1 MTMPEARPR
10 ARDLGITIGV
20 LPPGPLNT
28 ITDVAG
34 VHVGHCTIWEGE
46 SPGRRGTGPARTG
59 VTAIVPPGDFFGE
72 RLYAGCSVL
81 NGCGEIIGIT
91 SLNELGTLDAP
102 ILLTNSM
109 SIGIV
114 FHTAARYLCN
124 RDERIGRTDVMMP
137 VVGECDDSY
146 LNDAAGF
153 HVHEE
158 HVVRALEN
166 ASAGPVEEGAV
177 GSATG
182 LHCFDFKGGI
192 GTASRTLPEQYGGY
206 TIGVL
211 VNTNFG
217 DRHYLT
223 IAGVPVGREILD
235 LMPGET
241 GLDQPGEGSCI
252 VVVAT
257 DAPLHPLGL
266 QRLARRAGLGLARTG
281 STAHNGSGEIFLA
294 FTTAIRIPRQSA
306 DIEVQVRLV
315 PEGSQALNLLFDAT
329 VEATEEA
336 VLNALFRATTV
347 SGIDGHILHALP
359 VERTVEILRKYGRQ
373 V

>member
-1 MTMPEARPR
+1 MPEVRPR
-10 ARDLGITIGV
+10 ASNLGITIGV
-20 LPPGPLNT
+20 LPPGPLNA
-28 ITDVAG
+28 ITDIAG
-34 VHVGHCTIWEGE
+34 VRVGHCTVWKGE
-46 SPGRRGTGPARTG
+46 SPGKHGSGPARTG
-59 VTAIVPPGDFFGE
+59 VTAIVPPGDYFGE
-72 RLYAGCSVL
+72 PFYAGCSVL

-114 FHTAARYLCN
+114 FHAAARYLCA
-124 RDERIGRTDVMMP
+124 RDERIGRKDVVMP
-137 VVGECDDSY
+137 VVGECDDSF

-153 HVHEE
+153 HVREE
-158 HVVRALEN
+158 HVVQALES
-166 ASAGPVEEGAV
+166 ASAGPVMEGTV

-182 LHCFDFKGGI
+182 LQCFDFKGGI
-192 GTASRTLPEQYGGY
+192 GTSSRQLPDQYGGY
-206 TIGVL
+206 RVGVL

-217 DRHYLT
+217 NRHNLT
-223 IAGVPVGREILD
+223 IAGVPVGREIQD
-235 LMPGET
+235 LTPGEA
-241 GLDQPGEGSCI
+241 GNGKPAEGSCI

-257 DAPLHPLGL
+257 DAPLHPLSL

-294 FTTAIRIPRQSA
+294 FSTGVRIPRQLA
-306 DIEVQVRLV
+306 EIEIQIRLV
-315 PEGSQALNLLFDAT
+315 PESSQALNVLFDAT

-336 VLNALFRATTV
+336 VVNALFRATTV

-359 VERTVEILRKYGRQ
+359 VERTQDILRKYGRL
-373 V
+373 

>member
-1 MTMPEARPR
+1 
-10 ARDLGITIGV
+10 
-20 LPPGPLNT
+20 
-28 ITDVAG
+28 
-34 VHVGHCTIWEGE
+34 
-46 SPGRRGTGPARTG
+46 
-59 VTAIVPPGDFFGE
+59 
-72 RLYAGCSVL
+72 
-81 NGCGEIIGIT
+81 
-91 SLNELGTLDAP
+91 
-102 ILLTNSM
+102 M

-114 FHTAARYLCN
+114 FHAAARYLSH
-124 RDERIGRTDVMMP
+124 RDERIGSSDVMMP

-153 HVHEE
+153 HVREE
-158 HVVRALEN
+158 HVVQAIES
-166 ASAGPVEEGAV
+166 ASAGPVEEGSV

-192 GTASRTLPEQYGGY
+192 GTASRLLPELFGGY
-206 TIGVL
+206 TVGVL

-223 IAGVPVGREILD
+223 IAGAPVGSEIRD

-241 GLDQPGEGSCI
+241 GHEMPAEGSCI
-252 VVVAT
+252 VIVAT
-257 DAPLHPLGL
+257 DAPLHPLVL

-294 FTTAIRIPRQSA
+294 FSTGARIPRLPA
-306 DIEVQVRLV
+306 EVEAPIRLV
-315 PEGSQALNLLFDAT
+315 TESSQVLNLLFDST

-359 VERTVEILRKYGRQ
+359 VERTMEILRRYDRK
-373 V
+373 

>member
-1 MTMPEARPR
+1 MSEARPR
-10 ARDLGITIGV
+10 ARDLGITPGV
-20 LPPGPLNT
+20 LPPGPLNA

-34 VHVGHCTIWEGE
+34 VRVGHCTVWEGE
-46 SPGRRGTGPARTG
+46 SPGRRGAGPARTG
-59 VTAIVPPGDFFGE
+59 VTAIIPPGDFFGE

-114 FHTAARYLCN
+114 FHAVARYLSD

-153 HVHEE
+153 HVREE
-158 HVVRALEN
+158 HVVQAIES
-166 ASAGPVEEGAV
+166 ASAGPVLEGAV

-192 GTASRTLPEQYGGY
+192 GTASRQLPEQYGGY
-206 TIGVL
+206 TIGAL

-223 IAGVPVGREILD
+223 IAGAPVGREIQD

-241 GLDQPGEGSCI
+241 GYDKPAEGSCI

-257 DAPLHPLGL
+257 DAPLHPLSL

-294 FTTAIRIPRQSA
+294 FSTGVRIPRLPA
-306 DIEVQVRLV
+306 EVEAPIRLV
-315 PEGSQALNLLFDAT
+315 TESSQILNLLFDAT

-359 VERTVEILRKYGRQ
+359 VERTMEILRRYGHL
-373 V
+373 

>member
-1 MTMPEARPR
+1 MPQVRPR
-10 ARDLGITIGV
+10 ARDLGITTGV
-20 LPPGPLNT
+20 LPTGPLNA
-28 ITDVAG
+28 ITDVTG
-34 VHVGHCTIWEGE
+34 VRVGHCTVWEGE

-59 VTAIVPPGDFFGE
+59 VTAIVPPGDYFGE

-109 SIGIV
+109 SIGIA
-114 FHTAARYLCN
+114 FHAAARYLCA
-124 RDERIGRTDVMMP
+124 RDERIGRNDVAMP

-153 HVHEE
+153 HVREE
-158 HVVRALEN
+158 HVVQALEN
-166 ASAGPVEEGAV
+166 ASEGPVAEGAV

-192 GTASRTLPEQYGGY
+192 GTSSRQLPEQYGGY
-206 TIGVL
+206 TVGVL

-223 IAGVPVGREILD
+223 IAGAPVGREIQD
-235 LMPGET
+235 LMPGEAVN
-241 GLDQPGEGSCI
+241 DKPPEGSCI

-294 FTTAIRIPRQSA
+294 FSTGVRVPRLPE
-306 DIEVQVRLV
+306 EVEAPIRLV
-315 PEGSQALNLLFDAT
+315 SESSQVLNLLFDAT

-347 SGIDGHILHALP
+347 SGIGGQILYELPIERTQDILH
-359 VERTVEILRKYGRQ
+359 KYGRL
-373 V
+373 

>member
-1 MTMPEARPR
+1 MTMPEDRPR
-10 ARDLGITIGV
+10 ARDLGLTIGV
-20 LPPGPLNT
+20 LQPGPLNA
-28 ITDVAG
+28 ITDITG
-34 VHVGHCTIWEGE
+34 VRVGHCTVWEGE
-46 SPGRRGTGPARTG
+46 SPGQHGPGPARTG
-59 VTAIVPPGDFFGE
+59 VTAIVPPGDYFGE

-91 SLNELGTLDAP
+91 NLNELGTLDTP

-114 FHTAARYLCN
+114 YDATARYLCS
-124 RDERIGRTDVMMP
+124 RDERIGRSDVTMP
-137 VVGECDDSY
+137 VVGECDDSF

-153 HVHEE
+153 HVREE
-158 HVVRALEN
+158 HVIQALEN
-166 ASAGPVEEGAV
+166 ASEGPVLEGSV

-192 GTASRTLPEQYGGY
+192 GTSSRQLPDQFGGY
-206 TIGVL
+206 TVGVL

-217 DRHYLT
+217 KRHNLT
-223 IAGVPVGREILD
+223 IAGVPVGREIQD
-235 LMPGET
+235 LMPSET
-241 GLDQPGEGSCI
+241 GHATPAEGSCI

-294 FTTAIRIPRQSA
+294 FSTGIRIPRQLTETE
-306 DIEVQVRLV
+306 IQIRLV
-315 PEGSQALNLLFDAT
+315 PESSQALNLLFDAT

-347 SGIDGHILHALP
+347 SGIDGHILYELP
-359 VERTVEILRKYGRQ
+359 IERTRNILHTYGR

>member
-20 LPPGPLNT
+20 LPTGPLNA
-28 ITDVAG
+28 IADIEG
-34 VHVGHCTIWEGE
+34 VKVGHCTVWEGE
-46 SPGRRGTGPARTG
+46 SPGKHGSGPARTG
-59 VTAIVPPGDFFGE
+59 VTAIVPPGDYFGE
-72 RLYAGCSVL
+72 PLYAGCSVL
-81 NGCGEIIGIT
+81 NGCGEIIGLT
-91 SLNELGTLDAP
+91 SINELGSLDAP

-109 SIGIV
+109 SIGIA
-114 FHTAARYLCN
+114 FHATARYLCA
-124 RDERIGRTDVMMP
+124 RDERIVRNDVAMP

-153 HVHEE
+153 HVREA
-158 HVVRALEN
+158 HVVQALE
-166 ASAGPVEEGAV
+166 SARAGSVAEGTV

-192 GTASRTLPEQYGGY
+192 GTSSRQLPDQYGGY
-206 TIGVL
+206 TVGVL

-217 DRHYLT
+217 NRHNLT
-223 IAGVPVGREILD
+223 IVGVPVGREIQD
-235 LMPGET
+235 LLPGEA
-241 GLDQPGEGSCI
+241 GNDKPPEGSCI

-257 DAPLHPLGL
+257 DAPLHPLIL

-294 FTTAIRIPRQSA
+294 FSTGVRIPRQLTETE
-306 DIEVQVRLV
+306 IQIRLV
-315 PEGSQALNLLFDAT
+315 PESSQALNLLFDAT

-336 VLNALFRATTV
+336 VLNALFRATRV
-347 SGIDGHILHALP
+347 SGISGHILYELP
-359 VERTVEILRKYGRQ
+359 IERTQDILHKYGRL
-373 V
+373 

>member
-1 MTMPEARPR
+1 MSEVRPR
-10 ARDLGITIGV
+10 ARDLGITPGV
-20 LPPGPLNT
+20 LSPGPLNA

-34 VHVGHCTIWEGE
+34 VRVGHCTVWEGE
-46 SPGRRGTGPARTG
+46 SPGRRGAGPARTG

-114 FHTAARYLCN
+114 FHAAARYLSD
-124 RDERIGRTDVMMP
+124 RDERIGSTDVMMP

-153 HVHEE
+153 HVREE
-158 HVVRALEN
+158 HVVKAIEN
-166 ASAGPVEEGAV
+166 ATSGPVNEGAV

-192 GTASRTLPEQYGGY
+192 GTASRLLPEQYGGY
-206 TIGVL
+206 TVGVL

-223 IAGVPVGREILD
+223 ITGVPVGLEIQD

-241 GLDQPGEGSCI
+241 GQDKTAEGSCI

-257 DAPLHPLGL
+257 DAPLHPLVL

-294 FTTAIRIPRQSA
+294 FSTGVRVSRQPV
-306 DIEVQVRLV
+306 EVEAPMRLV
-315 PEGSQALNLLFDAT
+315 TESSKVLNLLFDAT

-336 VLNALFRATTV
+336 VLNALFRSTAV

-359 VERTVEILRKYGRQ
+359 IERTMEILHRYGRL
-373 V
+373 

>member
-1 MTMPEARPR
+1 MQEVRPR
-10 ARDLGITIGV
+10 ARDLGIKVGV
-20 LPPGPLNT
+20 LPPGPLNA
-28 ITDVAG
+28 ITDVTG
-34 VHVGHCTIWEGE
+34 VRVGHCTVWEGAG
-46 SPGRRGTGPARTG
+46 PGRRGAGPARTG

-72 RLYAGCSVL
+72 RFYAGCSVL
-81 NGCGEIIGIT
+81 NGCGEIIGLT
-91 SLNELGTLDAP
+91 SINELGTLDAP

-114 FHTAARYLCN
+114 FHATARYLSD
-124 RDERIGRTDVMMP
+124 RDERIGSTDVMMP

-158 HVVRALEN
+158 HVVRALES
-166 ASAGPVEEGAV
+166 ASAGPVIEGCV

-192 GTASRTLPEQYGGY
+192 GTASRLLPEEHGGY
-206 TIGVL
+206 TVGVL

-217 DRHYLT
+217 DRHYLA
-223 IAGVPVGREILD
+223 IAGVPVGYEIQD
-235 LMPGET
+235 LMPGEMGQDKT
-241 GLDQPGEGSCI
+241 AEGSCI

-294 FTTAIRIPRQSA
+294 FSTGVRIPRLPA
-306 DIEVQVRLV
+306 EVETSMSLV
-315 PEGSQALNLLFDAT
+315 SESSQALNLLFDAT

-347 SGIDGHILHALP
+347 SGIDGHVLHALP
-359 VERTVEILRKYGRQ
+359 VERTMAILRKYGR

>member
-1 MTMPEARPR
+1 MTMPEDRPR
-10 ARDLGITIGV
+10 ARDLGLTIGI
-20 LPPGPLNT
+20 LPPGPLNA
-28 ITDVAG
+28 ITDIAG
-34 VHVGHCTIWEGE
+34 VRVGHCTVWEGE
-46 SPGRRGTGPARTG
+46 SPGKYGSGPARTG
-59 VTAIVPPGDFFGE
+59 VTAIVPPGDYFGE

-91 SLNELGTLDAP
+91 NLNELGTLDTP

-114 FHTAARYLCN
+114 YHATARYLCAQ
-124 RDERIGRTDVMMP
+124 DERIGRTDVTLP

-153 HVHEE
+153 HVREE
-158 HVVRALEN
+158 HVIQALEN
-166 ASAGPVEEGAV
+166 AKEGFVTEGTV

-192 GTASRTLPEQYGGY
+192 GTSSRQLPDQFGSY
-206 TIGVL
+206 TVGVL

-217 DRHYLT
+217 NRHNLT
-223 IAGVPVGREILD
+223 IAGVPVGREIQD
-235 LMPGET
+235 LMPTDKG
-241 GLDQPGEGSCI
+241 PVKPAEGSCI
-252 VVVAT
+252 VIVAT

-281 STAHNGSGEIFLA
+281 STAHNGSGEIFLT
-294 FTTAIRIPRQSA
+294 FTTGVRIPRQLSETQ
-306 DIEVQVRLV
+306 IHIRLV
-315 PEGSQALNLLFDAT
+315 PESSQALDLLFDAT

-347 SGIDGHILHALP
+347 SGIVGHTLYELPIERTQDILH
-359 VERTVEILRKYGRQ
+359 KYGRL
-373 V
+373 

>member
-1 MTMPEARPR
+1 MSLERPR
-10 ARDLGITIGV
+10 VREAGITIGV
-20 LPPGPLNT
+20 LPPGPLNA
-28 ITDVAG
+28 ITDVEG
-34 VHVGHCTIWEGE
+34 VRVGHCTVWEGE
-46 SPGRRGTGPARTG
+46 SPGKYGSGPARTG
-59 VTAIVPPGDFFGE
+59 VTAIVPPGDYFGE
-72 RLYAGCSVL
+72 RLYAGCAVL

-91 SLNELGTLDAP
+91 NLNELGTLDTP

-114 FHTAARYLCN
+114 YHAAARYLCA
-124 RDERIGRTDVMMP
+124 RDERIGRTDVTMP

-153 HVHEE
+153 HVREE
-158 HVVRALEN
+158 HVVQALE
-166 ASAGPVEEGAV
+166 STSEGPVHEGSV

-182 LHCFDFKGGI
+182 LHCFNFKGGI
-192 GTASRTLPEQYGGY
+192 GTASRKLPDQNGGY
-206 TIGVL
+206 TVGVL

-217 DRHYLT
+217 VRHYLT
-223 IAGVPVGREILD
+223 IAGVPVGREIQD
-235 LMPGET
+235 LMPTDAGNAK
-241 GLDQPGEGSCI
+241 PAEGSCI

-257 DAPLHPLGL
+257 DAPMHPLGL

-294 FTTAIRIPRQSA
+294 FSTGVRIPRQLPA
-306 DIEVQVRLV
+306 PEMNARLV
-315 PEGSQALNLLFDAT
+315 PESSQALNLLFDAT

-347 SGIDGHILHALP
+347 TGVEGHTLYELP
-359 VERTVEILRKYGRQ
+359 VERTIGILHKYGRL
-373 V
+373 

>member
-1 MTMPEARPR
+1 MTMPESRPR

-20 LPPGPLNT
+20 LPTGPLNA
-28 ITDVAG
+28 ITDIAG
-34 VHVGHCTIWEGE
+34 VRVGHCTVWEGE
-46 SPGRRGTGPARTG
+46 SPGKRGTGPARTG
-59 VTAIVPPGDFFGE
+59 VTAIVPPGDYFGE
-72 RLYAGCSVL
+72 PLYAGCSVL

-91 SLNELGTLDAP
+91 NLNELGTLDTP
-102 ILLTNSM
+102 ILLTNSL

-114 FHTAARYLCN
+114 NHTVARYLCA
-124 RDERIGRTDVMMP
+124 RDERIGRTDVTLP

-153 HVHEE
+153 HVREE
-158 HVVRALEN
+158 HVAQALES
-166 ASAGPVEEGAV
+166 ACAGPVVEGTV

-182 LHCFDFKGGI
+182 LHCFEFKGGI
-192 GTASRTLPEQYGGY
+192 GTSSRQLPEQYGGY
-206 TIGVL
+206 TVGVL

-223 IAGVPVGREILD
+223 IAGVPVGREIQD
-235 LMPGET
+235 LMPGEAGHDKT
-241 GLDQPGEGSCI
+241 AEGSCI

-294 FTTAIRIPRQSA
+294 FSTGVRIPRQLTE
-306 DIEVQVRLV
+306 IELPIRLV
-315 PEGSQALNLLFDAT
+315 PESSQALNFLFDAT

-347 SGIDGHILHALP
+347 SGIDGHILHELP
-359 VERTVEILRKYGRQ
+359 VERTMDILRNYGRL
-373 V
+373 

>member
-1 MTMPEARPR
+1 MTKSEARPR
-10 ARDLGITIGV
+10 ARDLGIKIGS
-20 LPPGPLNT
+20 LPPGPLNA
-28 ITDVAG
+28 ITDIAG
-34 VHVGHCTIWEGE
+34 VRVGHCTVWEGDI
-46 SPGRRGTGPARTG
+46 SGTYGSGPARTG
-59 VTAIVPPGDFFGE
+59 VTAIVPPGDYFGE

-91 SLNELGTLDAP
+91 NLNELGTLDTP

-114 FHTAARYLCN
+114 YHATARYLCAH
-124 RDERIGRTDVMMP
+124 DERIGRSDVTMP

-146 LNDAAGF
+146 LNDATVF
-153 HVHEE
+153 HVREE
-158 HVVRALEN
+158 HVLQALES
-166 ASAGPVEEGAV
+166 ASSGPVVEGTV

-192 GTASRTLPEQYGGY
+192 GTSSRQLPDQFGGY
-206 TIGVL
+206 TVGVL

-217 DRHYLT
+217 KRHNLS
-223 IAGVPVGREILD
+223 IAGVPVGREIQD
-235 LMPGET
+235 LMPGEA
-241 GLDQPGEGSCI
+241 GNDKPAEGSCI

-257 DAPLHPLGL
+257 NAPLHPLGL
-266 QRLARRAGLGLARTG
+266 QRLARRAGLGIARTG

-294 FTTAIRIPRQSA
+294 FSTGVRIPRLLTK
-306 DIEVQVRLV
+306 IEMPISLV
-315 PEGSQALNLLFDAT
+315 PESSQSLNVLFDAT

-347 SGIDGHILHALP
+347 SGIDGHILHELP
-359 VERTVEILRKYGRQ
+359 IERTQNILHKYGRL
-373 V
+373 

>member
-1 MTMPEARPR
+1 MTEYRPR
-10 ARDLGITIGV
+10 ARDIGITIGV
-20 LPPGPLNT
+20 LAPGPLNA
-28 ITDVAG
+28 ITDVEG
-34 VHVGHCTIWEGE
+34 VRVGHSTVWEGE
-46 SPGRRGTGPARTG
+46 SPGKHGSGPARTG
-59 VTAIVPPGDFFGE
+59 VTAIVPPGDYFGE

-91 SLNELGTLDAP
+91 NLNELGTLDTP

-114 FHTAARYLCN
+114 YHATARYLCA
-124 RDERIGRTDVMMP
+124 RDERIGRTDVTMP

-153 HVHEE
+153 HVREE
-158 HVVRALEN
+158 HVIQALEN
-166 ASAGPVEEGAV
+166 ASEGLVTEGAA

-192 GTASRTLPEQYGGY
+192 GTSSRKLPEQYGSY
-206 TIGVL
+206 TVGVL

-223 IAGVPVGREILD
+223 IAGVPVGREIQD
-235 LMPGET
+235 LMPTHT
-241 GLDQPGEGSCI
+241 GIDKPAQGSCI

-294 FTTAIRIPRQSA
+294 FSTGVRIPRGLTSSEMN
-306 DIEVQVRLV
+306 IRLV
-315 PEGSQALNLLFDAT
+315 PESSQALNLLFDAT

-347 SGIDGHILHALP
+347 TGIDGHTLYQLP
-359 VERTVEILRKYGRQ
+359 VERTKGILHKYGRL
-373 V
+373 

>member
-1 MTMPEARPR
+1 MTMPENRPR

-20 LPPGPLNT
+20 LPPGSLNA
-28 ITDVAG
+28 ITDVVG
-34 VHVGHCTIWEGE
+34 VRVGHSTVWEGE
-46 SPGRRGTGPARTG
+46 SPGEYGSGPARTG
-59 VTAIVPPGDFFGE
+59 VTAIVPPGDYFGE

-91 SLNELGTLDAP
+91 NLNELGTLDTP
-102 ILLTNSM
+102 VLLTNSM

-114 FHTAARYLCN
+114 YHATARYLCA
-124 RDERIGRTDVMMP
+124 RDERIGRTDVTMP

-153 HVHEE
+153 HVREE
-158 HVVRALEN
+158 HVIQALET
-166 ASAGPVEEGAV
+166 ASDGPVPEGTV

-192 GTASRTLPEQYGGY
+192 GTSSRQLPDQFGGY
-206 TIGVL
+206 TVGVL

-217 DRHYLT
+217 NRHYLT
-223 IAGVPVGREILD
+223 IAGAPVGREIQD
-235 LMPGET
+235 LMPTDT
-241 GLDQPGEGSCI
+241 GHDKPAEGSCI

-257 DAPLHPLGL
+257 NAPLHPLGL

-294 FTTAIRIPRQSA
+294 FSTGVRIPRQLSETE
-306 DIEVQVRLV
+306 IQIRLV
-315 PEGSQALNLLFDAT
+315 PESSQALNLLFDAT

-347 SGIDGHILHALP
+347 RGIGGHILYELP
-359 VERTVEILRKYGRQ
+359 IERTQDILHKYGRL
-373 V
+373 

>member
-1 MTMPEARPR
+1 
-10 ARDLGITIGV
+10 
-20 LPPGPLNT
+20 
-28 ITDVAG
+28 
-34 VHVGHCTIWEGE
+34 
-46 SPGRRGTGPARTG
+46 
-59 VTAIVPPGDFFGE
+59 
-72 RLYAGCSVL
+72 LYAGCSVL

-109 SIGIV
+109 SIGIA
-114 FHTAARYLCN
+114 FHAAACYLSE
-124 RDERIGRTDVMMP
+124 RDERIGSTDVTMP

-153 HVHEE
+153 HVREE
-158 HVVRALEN
+158 HVVQAIEN
-166 ASAGPVEEGAV
+166 AKPGPVDEGSV

-192 GTASRTLPEQYGGY
+192 GTSSRLLPEQYGGY
-206 TIGVL
+206 TVGVL

-223 IAGVPVGREILD
+223 ISGVPVGHEIQD
-235 LMPGET
+235 LVPGET
-241 GLDQPGEGSCI
+241 GHDKPTEGSCI
-252 VVVAT
+252 VIIAT
-257 DAPLHPLGL
+257 DAPLHPLIL
-266 QRLARRAGLGLARTG
+266 QRIARRAGLGLARTG

-294 FTTAIRIPRQSA
+294 FSTGVR
-306 DIEVQVRLV
+306 VVRLPAEIEAPIRLV
-315 PEGSQALNLLFDAT
+315 TENPQVLNLLFDAT

-359 VERTVEILRKYGRQ
+359 VERTIEILRRYGRL
-373 V
+373 